1 MTESPA
7 PVDSPSATPSPSPSP
22 SGTFSEAP
30 IDVSGAEAATGGE
43 WLEFWAS
50 VLGSLAWPILVVV
63 VLLLFHRQVLK
74 LVTALLNR
82 VPEMESL
89 NTPWGEAVWSKSA
102 VDKVSKEVDAK
113 IPGRPSKRK
122 PKPSDVDNDL
132 DNDVSVQLARIQP
145 SAGVINAF
153 LQVEQEV
160 RRYLEL
166 LDLQWRGS
174 PIVTFRRAPAVPV
187 RLKRLVDE
195 LAKLRNAAAHGQGD
209 ITEESALDYIT
220 SSKRV
225 ADELGTLTDELAAG
239 RMTV

>member
-7 PVDSPSATPSPSPSP
+7 PVDSPESATPSPSSSP
-22 SGTFSEAP
+22 SETASP
-30 IDVSGAEAATGGE
+30 VPTDVPGAEGASGGE
-43 WLEFWAS
+43 WLDFWAS
-50 VLGSLAWPILVVV
+50 VIGSLISPIV
-63 VLLLFHRQVLK
+63 VLVLLFLFRAQVLR
-74 LVTALLNR
+74 LVTALLDR

-89 NTPWGEAVWSKSA
+89 KTPWGEAVWSKSA
-102 VDKVSKEVDAK
+102 VDKVSKEVGANA
-113 IPGRPSKRK
+113 PGRPGKRK
-122 PKPSDVDNDL
+122 PKPSANDV
-132 DNDVSVQLARIQP
+132 DNDVSVQLARIEP

-166 LDLQWRGS
+166 LDLRWRGS

-209 ITEESALDYIT
+209 ITEDSAFDYIM
-220 SSKRV
+220 SAKRV
-225 ADELGTLTDELAAG
+225 ADELSTLTDELAAG
-239 RMTV
+239 RMSV